1 MRSISKHAG
10 WKIRMARE
18 QQRFTQEYVA
28 AALNLSATGYRN
40 IENGLTR
47 ISLERLF
54 QIGEVLNTPVIYF
67 LTEYPGFEETV
78 NKTQAVSYSNKL
90 SSNTPT
96 IRDAQR
102 LGELI
107 GQLSLLLAQISP
119 DEKKQL

>member
-1 MRSISKHAG
+1 MRSISKHVG
-10 WKIRMARE
+10 WNIRMARE
-18 QQRFTQEYVA
+18 QQRFTQAYVA

-102 LGELI
+102 LRELI